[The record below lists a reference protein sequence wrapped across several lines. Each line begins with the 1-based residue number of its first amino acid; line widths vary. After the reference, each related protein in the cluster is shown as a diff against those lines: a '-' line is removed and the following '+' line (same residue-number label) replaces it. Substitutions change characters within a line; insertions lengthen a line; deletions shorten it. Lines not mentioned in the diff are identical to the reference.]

1 VSDAIANG
9 IYLALLVRQGGGY
22 LQGIA
27 YWNYNVKEQGL
38 YNDIHDTAYDVE
50 TMFAQVSAVLPTLR
64 RLMASP
70 TSHPDLLILSPPARS
85 HEQIGAQRA
94 ATILEVQPY
103 RRLAILAKEG
113 LNAAVVSSLEG
124 WSLDGVRAIVAL
136 SPSADHF
143 SHDDMVTLGE
153 YLARGG
159 KVVTSP
165 AVGQVLDPSPAGTV
179 GDGLV
184 YDGLVER
191 RGNLYLAQQGIAVL
205 FEDRRHEVL
214 SSFWQEVLDLDAP
227 QPGYRILTGRYVFH
241 YHIGP
246 EEATVDWTLPF
257 VALGRRYDHQ
267 ARSTGWIYGLDLSTT
282 LGRREFVLLQ
292 RIFVLWPWV

>member
-1 VSDAIANG
+1 
-9 IYLALLVRQGGGY
+9 
-22 LQGIA
+22 
-27 YWNYNVKEQGL
+27 
-38 YNDIHDTAYDVE
+38 
-50 TMFAQVSAVLPTLR
+50 VLPTLR
-64 RLMASP
+64 HLMTSP
-70 TSHPDLLILSPPARS
+70 SSSPEALILSPPARS
-85 HEQIGAQRA
+85 YEQIGAQRQA
-94 ATILEVQPY
+94 VILEVQPY

-113 LNAAVVSSLEG
+113 LNTAVVSSLQG

-143 SHDDMVTLGE
+143 SRDDLVTLGQ

-165 AVGQVLDPSPAGTV
+165 GVGEVLDPSPAGAI

-205 FEDRRHEVL
+205 FEDRRHETL
-214 SSFWQEVLDLDAP
+214 SGFWQEALDLDAP
-227 QPGYRILTGRYVFH
+227 QPGYRILTGRYAFH

-246 EEATVDWTLPF
+246 EPATVDWALPF
-257 VALGRRYDHQ
+257 LTLGHRYDAQ
-267 ARSTGWIYGLDLSTT
+267 ALPNGSIFGPKLSTT

-292 RIFVLWPWV
+292 RIFAFWPWI